1 MKATVLERDLRAL
14 LRDESR
20 FPFGT
25 VTFTE
30 FAMGGDAGA
39 PDSWIAALSHAQP
52 VELKRGKSAL
62 KGLRPSQKQ
71 WHLSCA
77 VYGVR
82 TYGLAIDTTGTIRLF
97 RMCPR
102 GVLDEELLVLTDVD
116 GFNYNWFCSALKS
129 AD

>member
-1 MKATVLERDLRAL
+1 MKAKVLERDLRAL
-14 LRDESR
+14 LRDERR

-30 FAMGGDAGA
+30 FAKGGDAGA

-82 TYGLAIDTTGTIRLF
+82 TYGLAIDTTGAIRLF

-102 GVLDEELLVLTDVD
+102 GVLGEDLMAITDVN
-116 GFNYNWFCSALKS
+116 GFHYDWFCGALNS